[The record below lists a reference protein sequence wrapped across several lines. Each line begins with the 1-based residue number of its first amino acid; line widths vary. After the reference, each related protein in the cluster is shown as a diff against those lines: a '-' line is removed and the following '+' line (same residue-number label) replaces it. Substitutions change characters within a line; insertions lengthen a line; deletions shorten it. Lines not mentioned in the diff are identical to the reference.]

1 MRKPVLAALILIT
14 GLAACGDDYLFY
26 PDGDAPAA
34 PRNVDAYYYDR
45 AVYVT
50 WELAPSWNEEV
61 FNIYGKRTTDAEY
74 FWIAQVTNCSEGLCS
89 YTDVNIV
96 SGQTYLYYVGA
107 YDEYTGLETESD
119 YSVEVYV
126 PQPVPPAIPTGME
139 IVALDGANYLR
150 WSDNARSA
158 DDFSFYR
165 LYLAADD
172 GSEYLLGETDSEG
185 FLDQLALNGDT
196 YSYFVTS
203 LDNQGHESLGSPV
216 ASGTPRP
223 DFSGE
228 WVYAYSDLPSQS
240 GFRFEVDESVYPVI
254 DGGSV
259 HRHFR
264 LEVDSQGWW
273 LVPGPGAQIWD
284 GWWETTALKCGVGSD
299 ADCVSLDV
307 APITGYTSVDMPL
320 NPQATYVMKVI
331 GDDGGQHYGAMRV
344 TLLGYDQND
353 YAIMIFDWAYQLQA
367 GNPNLAAAER

>member
-50 WELAPSWNEEV
+50 WELAPAWNEEV

-203 LDNQGHESLGSPV
+203 LDNQGHESLGSAV

>member
-1 MRKPVLAALILIT
+1 MVNPTA
-14 GLAACGDDYLFY
+14 
-26 PDGDAPAA
+26 
-34 PRNVDAYYYDR
+34 
-45 AVYVT
+45 
-50 WELAPSWNEEV
+50 
-61 FNIYGKRTTDAEY
+61 TTIEPG
-74 FWIAQVTNCSEGLCS
+74 E
-89 YTDVNIV
+89 
-96 SGQTYLYYVGA
+96 
-107 YDEYTGLETESD
+107 
-119 YSVEVYV
+119 
-126 PQPVPPAIPTGME
+126 
-139 IVALDGANYLR
+139 DGANYLR

-203 LDNQGHESLGSPV
+203 LDNQGHESLGSAV

-240 GFRFEVDESVYPVI
+240 GFRFEVDESVYPVVS
-254 DGGSV
+254 GGSV
-259 HRHFR
+259 DRHFR

-299 ADCVSLDV
+299 ADCASLDI
-307 APITGYTSVDMPL
+307 APLTGYTSVDMPL

-331 GDDGGQHYGAMRV
+331 GDDGGQHYGALRV